1 MAISGTRFTK
11 LESPGDMEANQVI
24 SPSKMINFSLQSGVT
39 CTREFL
45 TPPAP
50 LPPGVLFSQFYPQD
64 LIVNSP
70 L

>member
-1 MAISGTRFTK
+1 
-11 LESPGDMEANQVI
+11 MEANQVI

-50 LPPGVLFSQFYPQD
+50 LTPGVLFSQFYPQD